1 VNGSGG
7 GVQTLSEG
15 FSKNASSSFFDTSK
29 NASYLTLSFV
39 RLTLFS
45 QFHDFFLFFYYYN
58 FLTK

>member
-1 VNGSGG
+1 MNGSGG

-45 QFHDFFLFFYYYN
+45 QFHDFFLFFYY
-58 FLTK
+58 